1 MPMNLLELEPAT
13 TLHFCKTPTNTSP
26 NRKLMLINKTSG
38 YVAFKVK
45 TTAPK
50 SYLVRP
56 SAATLGPHSREEVT
70 IILQP
75 PGEGQNHRFLVQAV
89 QVNSSQPVNRE
100 EWSQF
105 KKEQIEEQRL
115 NVVLEEFESEPAGTH
130 ENFGFGSGPVSDA
143 RAAGEAPADLQV
155 KYDELVQYTLM
166 LEKQKKKLEAE
177 WLVEVIDN
185 TDRLGEDDDDD
196 EPEYLQFKV
205 ILLGDGAV
213 GKTSLATRFCEDHF
227 AKQYKQ
233 TIGLDFFVKR
243 VVLPGDIHVCLQI
256 WDIGGQSIGGKML
269 SNYTYGSGAVVLCY
283 DITNYAS
290 FQHLEDL
297 RDAEGPELSTSCKT
311 AMQDRE
317 EERWDQL
324 RGPKDIHRCGDSGT
338 FRSCVHQPEA
348 MSPWASDGWQ
358 TEASESGH

>member
-1 MPMNLLELEPAT
+1 
-13 TLHFCKTPTNTSP
+13 
-26 NRKLMLINKTSG
+26 MLINKTSG

-177 WLVEVIDN
+177 IEELK
-185 TDRLGEDDDDD
+185 GS
-196 EPEYLQFKV
+196 
-205 ILLGDGAV
+205 
-213 GKTSLATRFCEDHF
+213 KT
-227 AKQYKQ
+227 
-233 TIGLDFFVKR
+233 
-243 VVLPGDIHVCLQI
+243 
-256 WDIGGQSIGGKML
+256 L
-269 SNYTYGSGAVVLCY
+269 SS
-283 DITNYAS
+283 
-290 FQHLEDL
+290 
-297 RDAEGPELSTSCKT
+297 
-311 AMQDRE
+311 
-317 EERWDQL
+317 
-324 RGPKDIHRCGDSGT
+324 
-338 FRSCVHQPEA
+338 
-348 MSPWASDGWQ
+348 
-358 TEASESGH
+358 SESGAYNLFHILLVALISFLLSYAAKFLG

>member
-177 WLVEVIDN
+177 IEELK
-185 TDRLGEDDDDD
+185 GS
-196 EPEYLQFKV
+196 
-205 ILLGDGAV
+205 
-213 GKTSLATRFCEDHF
+213 KT
-227 AKQYKQ
+227 
-233 TIGLDFFVKR
+233 
-243 VVLPGDIHVCLQI
+243 
-256 WDIGGQSIGGKML
+256 L
-269 SNYTYGSGAVVLCY
+269 SS
-283 DITNYAS
+283 
-290 FQHLEDL
+290 
-297 RDAEGPELSTSCKT
+297 
-311 AMQDRE
+311 
-317 EERWDQL
+317 
-324 RGPKDIHRCGDSGT
+324 
-338 FRSCVHQPEA
+338 
-348 MSPWASDGWQ
+348 
-358 TEASESGH
+358 SESGAYNLFHILLVALISFLLSYAAKFLG